1 MFKEGSYLF
10 IVRVLSA
17 ILGIVFSI
25 LVTRTTD
32 SVSAGFFFFII
43 SAVTTMTPLGML
55 GLGHMALKKDF
66 FLRDQTAY
74 FLRALGSIVFAAFF
88 LGMIVTV
95 LIYTY
100 SDKLDYHG
108 ISIVVCVSILLIM
121 ISGVLSEYLNF
132 VFQSMRKAWL
142 GTLALVV
149 LRQFLCIVF
158 IYFFNLSNIENI
170 IIFYSLVNSIIVI
183 FSLVYILVDGKG
195 KQAVEGS
202 DLTVFSKSMWS
213 FVGTHTLGT
222 VNGGLLPLFVGAI
235 LGTSSVAYFVIAHKV
250 VSMVNFVIVPINRVF
265 APRFA
270 NAALNNSVSLLQ
282 SLASKAFITISSV
295 SIPLLLSI
303 LIYSNEI
310 LSIFGD
316 GYAEKSSSVLKI
328 MLLGQ
333 LVNVLCGT
341 VGWLLQ
347 MSGEEKSYFFI
358 SLIGLLVSLS
368 LGYFLSNILN
378 VLAFAV
384 AYSSSL
390 IIVNLYSAL
399 VVWKKLK
406 VNIFSFK
413 WS

>member
-25 LVTRTTD
+25 LITRTTD
-32 SVSAGFFFFII
+32 SVSAGFFFFVI
-43 SAVTTMTPLGML
+43 SAVTTVTPLGML

-66 FLRDQTAY
+66 FLRDHTAY
-74 FLRALGSIVFAAFF
+74 FLKALGFIALTALV
-88 LGMIVTV
+88 LGLIITF

-108 ISIVVCVSILLIM
+108 ISVVVCFSILLIM
-121 ISGVLSEYLNF
+121 VSGVLSEYLNF
-132 VFQSMRKAWL
+132 IFQSMRKAWL
-142 GTLALVV
+142 GTLTLVV

-158 IYFFNLSNIENI
+158 IYFFNFNNIESI
-170 IIFYSLVNSIIVI
+170 IIFYGLVNCVIVI
-183 FSLVYILVDGKG
+183 FSLVYILFDGKR
-195 KQAVEGS
+195 KKAIDGS
-202 DLTVFSKSMWS
+202 DFTVFSKSMWS
-213 FVGTHTLGT
+213 FVGIHTLGT
-222 VNGGLLPLFVGAI
+222 INGGLLPLFVGAI

-270 NAALNNSVSLLQ
+270 NAALHDSVSLLQ

-295 SIPLLLSI
+295 SIPLLLSVF
-303 LIYSNEI
+303 IYSNEI
-310 LSIFGD
+310 LSVFGE
-316 GYAEKSSSVLKI
+316 GYVEQSSSVLKI

-333 LVNVLCGT
+333 LINVLCGT

-358 SLIGLLVSLS
+358 SLIGLLVSLA
-368 LGYFLSNILN
+368 LGYFLSGILN